1 VQFAHGGFGHALEF
15 FAKEIGAAGIAFLG
29 AEFFLGSLLKVG
41 GLGGNEEGI
50 EFGFEAGGKKGEI
63 GGESQ
68 EAEQIE
74 GFFGGDGV
82 GVKDDAIGATDLIAE
97 HAGFFLDQFLA
108 GVVLE
113 FDELADDFEEAVE
126 DLAFGFAEGGL
137 VGDLEEI
144 AEGFGSFSVEATNG
158 EAELVD

>member
-1 VQFAHGGFGHALEF
+1 MQFAHGGFGHALEF

-29 AEFFLGSLLKVG
+29 AEFFLGGLLKVG

-50 EFGFEAGGKKGEI
+50 EFGFEAGGEEGEI

-82 GVKDDAIGATDLIAE
+82 GVKDDAVGATDLIAE

-144 AEGFGSFSVEATNG
+144 AEGFGAFSVEATNG

>member
-1 VQFAHGGFGHALEF
+1 MQFAHGGFGHALEF
-15 FAKEIGAAGIAFLG
+15 FTKEIGAAGIAFLG

-50 EFGFEAGGKKGEI
+50 EFGFEAGGEEGEI

-74 GFFGGDGV
+74 GFFGGDGI
-82 GVKDDAIGATDLIAE
+82 GVEDTAVRAADLIPE

-108 GVVLE
+108 GVV
-113 FDELADDFEEAVE
+113 F
-126 DLAFGFAEGGL
+126 
-137 VGDLEEI
+137 
-144 AEGFGSFSVEATNG
+144 
-158 EAELVD
+158 